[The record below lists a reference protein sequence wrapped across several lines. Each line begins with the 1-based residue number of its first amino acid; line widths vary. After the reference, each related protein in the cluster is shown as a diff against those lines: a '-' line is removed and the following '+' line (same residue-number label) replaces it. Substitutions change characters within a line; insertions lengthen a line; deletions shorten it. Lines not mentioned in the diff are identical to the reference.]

1 MKPTN
6 LLNTISKVI
15 RLIFQSEFW
24 WPLVGVK
31 TANFTKLFANY
42 SFFRIPFLELGIIK
56 PKHTMCEKPDF
67 DKTEKN
73 EENVLKFMSHSLDF
87 VLSLKRP
94 RIIKT
99 HLPIELLPKKLLDT
113 GKVRNLHKS
122 RKENLNKSSEHMSAN
137 I

>member
-1 MKPTN
+1 M
-6 LLNTISKVI
+6 
-15 RLIFQSEFW
+15 
-24 WPLVGVK
+24 
-31 TANFTKLFANY
+31 Y

-99 HLPIELLPKKLLDT
+99 HLPIELLPIKLLET
-113 GKVRNLHKS
+113 GKVRNQYKS
-122 RKENLNKSSEHMSAN
+122 RIENLNKRGEKMSSYKLDHKIYKSFQFFVAQQNEITCGVSDLETCKDYFALP
-137 I
+137 

>member
-1 MKPTN
+1 M
-6 LLNTISKVI
+6 
-15 RLIFQSEFW
+15 
-24 WPLVGVK
+24 
-31 TANFTKLFANY
+31 Y
-42 SFFRIPFLELGIIK
+42 SFSRIPFLELGIIK

>member
-1 MKPTN
+1 
-6 LLNTISKVI
+6 
-15 RLIFQSEFW
+15 
-24 WPLVGVK
+24 
-31 TANFTKLFANY
+31 
-42 SFFRIPFLELGIIK
+42 
-56 PKHTMCEKPDF
+56 MCEKPDF

-73 EENVLKFMSHSLDF
+73 EENVLKFMSHSLEF

-99 HLPIELLPKKLLDT
+99 HLPIELLPKKLLET

-122 RKENLNKSSEHMSAN
+122 YKEYLNKSSEHMSCN